1 MSETLL
7 YELLEI
13 LNQEK
18 ELYRK
23 LYTIA
28 EDKKETL
35 INNEIEN
42 LFNHI
47 ENDREYIEKI
57 NDLENR
63 RQTVMKNID
72 ENFNLKSKE
81 LSYLDFVEKL
91 PEKWAEKLNP
101 VRDELIN
108 ILEKFH
114 VQNEENKRLIEEA
127 VKFNK
132 FSIDLIIDNLNNNNY
147 TYNDSGQSSPRLL
160 DKRG

>member
-1 MSETLL
+1 MSETIL

-23 LYTIA
+23 LYSTA

-35 INNEIEN
+35 INNEIET

-63 RQTVMKNID
+63 RQIVMNNID
-72 ENFNLKSKE
+72 EKFNLKSKE
-81 LSYLDFVEKL
+81 LSYLNFIEKL

-108 ILEKFH
+108 ILDKFH

-147 TYNDSGQSSPRLL
+147 TYNDKEKSSPRLL

>member
-147 TYNDSGQSSPRLL
+147 TYNDGGQSSPRLL